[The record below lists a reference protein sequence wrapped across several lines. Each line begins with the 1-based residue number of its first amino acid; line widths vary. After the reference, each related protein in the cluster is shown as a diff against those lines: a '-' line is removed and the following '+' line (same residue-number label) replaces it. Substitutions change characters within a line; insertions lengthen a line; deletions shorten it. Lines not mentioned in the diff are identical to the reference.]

1 MKTFA
6 INLHFITG
14 TIERFV
20 VTLVSLRKHVVG
32 TFCMVRQAAKKERNR
47 SMSLFNGLAFFICNA
62 YLCIHHF
69 NFNEAAS
76 WMLFI
81 SAPPPQALSGCDYG

>member
-32 TFCMVRQAAKKERNR
+32 AFSMVSEAAKKKKETDQC
-47 SMSLFNGLAFFICNA
+47 LFL
-62 YLCIHHF
+62 
-69 NFNEAAS
+69 
-76 WMLFI
+76 MV
-81 SAPPPQALSGCDYG
+81 